1 VGAVSASAG
10 GAKPWIAFAAC
21 GLIWGSTFL
30 VIDLGNDALAPVW
43 AAALRLC
50 LATALL
56 GVWMVVRRIP
66 VPRGGALTA
75 AIGHGICQFAINFP
89 LLYWGERHVPSGMAA
104 VLYATV
110 PLSSALMVRAMGLE
124 PLTLAKVLG
133 AATALAGVAVL
144 FSASLRG
151 DVRPVGLLTILFAA
165 NVSGLGVVL
174 LKRGPRQNPIGAN
187 AVGCAIGAVVSLVA
201 STMMGE
207 PHRLPTT
214 FAAAAPVLYLTV
226 AGSLGAFVLMSW
238 LVNHWPVTR
247 TSYVSI
253 IVPVIALALGAVVRG
268 QTVTA
273 TAGAGCALILAGLL
287 IGMRRRRVT
296 APTS

>member
-1 VGAVSASAG
+1 MSASVG
-10 GAKPWIAFAAC
+10 GAKPWIAFSAC

-30 VIDLGNDALAPVW
+30 VIDLGNDALPPLW

-50 LATALL
+50 LATGLL
-56 GVWMVVRRIP
+56 GLWMAVRRIP
-66 VPRGGALTA
+66 MPRGRALTA
-75 AIGHGICQFAINFP
+75 AVGHGICQFAINFP
-89 LLYWGERHVPSGMAA
+89 LLYWAERQVPSGMAA

-110 PLSSALMVRAMGLE
+110 PLTSALMVRAMGLE
-124 PLTLAKVLG
+124 PLTLTKLAG
-133 AATALAGVAVL
+133 AALALGGVAVL

-151 DVRPVGLLTILFAA
+151 DVPPGGLLTILFAA
-165 NVSGLGVVL
+165 NVSGFGVVL

-201 STMMGE
+201 SAVMGE
-207 PHRLPTT
+207 RHQLPTT
-214 FAAAAPVLYLTV
+214 FAAAAPVLYLTL

-253 IVPVIALALGAVVRG
+253 IVPVIALALGAIVRG
-268 QTVTA
+268 QRVTA
-273 TAGAGCALILAGLL
+273 TAGAGCVLILLGLL
-287 IGMRRRRVT
+287 IGMRRPRR
-296 APTS
+296 A